1 MVVLSVPP
9 ALPAKRRQRANRLP
23 SQYDNVDQADCGVSP
38 CSSLAG
44 FMAVKQEEM
53 WVLKSQS
60 FFSNRIIL
68 FSFNIF
74 SEAFHFSEEKRV
86 HTSSSGNATSTTV
99 QMHREFSSHVEQLVT
114 INSGSGN
121 APPLPP
127 KKRHVKEYM
136 AAVGQYS
143 QPSELEVEL
152 FRKTMEAYY
161 LKAAQWQTHS
171 EDQFP
176 SRTNSYLA
184 APPPILPPKKGRL
197 SISSTSAIALPETC
211 APTTTRLPE
220 GDSPPSTPLR
230 PIAAIKGP
238 PVTNGLDKIDP
249 ESTEDGMEQI
259 DLSADLVLKQPD
271 DEGPEV
277 RGGGLDALITHAAK
291 LNKDD
296 YQYQT
301 AFLTTYRTFM
311 SPLDLARKLIHR

>member
-1 MVVLSVPP
+1 MIFFCFFISSVLEY
-9 ALPAKRRQRANRLP
+9 LT
-23 SQYDNVDQADCGVSP
+23 
-38 CSSLAG
+38 
-44 FMAVKQEEM
+44 
-53 WVLKSQS
+53 
-60 FFSNRIIL
+60 FSKNFR
-68 FSFNIF
+68 
-74 SEAFHFSEEKRV
+74 EAFHFSEEKRV

-171 EDQFP
+171 EDQFS

-184 APPPILPPKKGRL
+184 APPPILPPKRGRS
-197 SISSTSAIALPETC
+197 SISSTSALALPETSC
-211 APTTTRLPE
+211 ASATTRLPE
-220 GDSPPSTPLR
+220 GDTPPSTPSR

-238 PVTNGLDKIDP
+238 PVTNGVDKSDP
-249 ESTEDGMEQI
+249 ESNEDGMEQI

-271 DEGPEV
+271 DDGPEV

-301 AFLTTYRTFM
+301 AFLATYRTFIT
-311 SPLDLARKLIHR
+311 PLDLTRKLIHRYAFLFRYQFLLSQLYLKIRLN